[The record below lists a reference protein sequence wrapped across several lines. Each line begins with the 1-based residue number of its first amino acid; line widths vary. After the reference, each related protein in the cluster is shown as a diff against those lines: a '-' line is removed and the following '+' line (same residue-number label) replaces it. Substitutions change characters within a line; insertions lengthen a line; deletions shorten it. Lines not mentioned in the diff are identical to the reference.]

1 MSSQHSQQAAA
12 ALVILTAL
20 NLINYIDRSVL
31 FAVQPMI
38 QAEFGVSD
46 VKVSLLTSAFIWCYM
61 FTAPVI
67 GVVADRWSRKW
78 IMVGGAM
85 VWSAATLLT
94 AVTSDF
100 RTLLI
105 RHVIVG
111 IGEASFVA
119 VAPGFLS
126 DYYAEE
132 RRGRVMAVLFFAIP
146 VGTALGYI
154 VGGYLGQAHG
164 WRAPF
169 YVAAMPGFLLAAL
182 LTMVREP
189 ERGAADTIQET
200 AQRGTLRGLL
210 RNGAFWTATL
220 GLAAVAFALGG
231 LQVWMPTFLSRAR
244 GVPLERANFIFGA
257 IVATTGISATLLG
270 GWLSD
275 HRLRH
280 DPGAHYRLSAWSLL
294 IGAPAM
300 LLAISTTG
308 RLMFPAITVAAFLLL
323 LNTGPLNAALV
334 TSVGAHIRVTAVAV
348 NLFVIHLLG
357 DASSPTV
364 IGIISTR
371 SSLQVGFLACVL
383 ATLAGAA
390 VLFAGARFAPRLRV
404 AEP

>member
-1 MSSQHSQQAAA
+1 
-12 ALVILTAL
+12 
-20 NLINYIDRSVL
+20 
-31 FAVQPMI
+31 MI

-78 IMVGGAM
+78 IMVGGAV

-126 DYYAEE
+126 DYYTEE

-146 VGTALGYI
+146 VGTALGYMI
-154 VGGYLGQAHG
+154 GGYLGHAHG

-169 YVAAMPGFLLAAL
+169 YVAAIPGFLLAAL
-182 LTMVREP
+182 LATIPEP

-200 AQRGTLRGLL
+200 AQRGTLSGLL

-257 IVATTGISATLLG
+257 IVATTGITATLLG

-275 HRLRH
+275 YRLRH

-300 LLAISTTG
+300 LAAISSTG
-308 RLMFPAITVAAFLLL
+308 WVMFPAITVAAFLLL

-334 TSVGAHIRVTAVAV
+334 TSVGPHIRVTAVAV

-357 DASSPTV
+357 DASSPTI
-364 IGIISTR
+364 IGIISTH
-371 SSLQVGFLACVL
+371 SSLQTGFVACVV
-383 ATLAGAA
+383 ATLAGAG
-390 VLFAGARFAPRLRV
+390 VLFFGAKFAPPVRV
-404 AEP
+404 ANP